1 MTDTNVVV
9 IGAGYSGVIAA
20 NALQANPDLGITLLN
35 RWPRFVERIRL
46 HELAADVDD
55 ATEAFDELLGERV
68 RLVVDSATRIDRE
81 SRRIELASG
90 AALDYDYLI
99 YAVGSTGFVPASVV
113 GAAEFSY
120 PLSEFDEA
128 ERLRDRLRQTDR
140 ADPVVI
146 VGGGLTGIEI
156 AGELGEQ
163 HRNVTVVTDILAP
176 SLSSGARSSVG
187 RQLSRLG
194 VTVIEGSNAA
204 VVSCTADSVVLAD
217 GRVLPSKVTIWTAGL
232 AVPGLAAESGLT
244 TDALGRLVTDE
255 TLTSVD
261 DPCIIGAGDAVAPSG
276 VALRMSCQAAG
287 PLGAQAANTV
297 LAHLAGSEPPEI
309 SQGFIAQC
317 LSIGRGRGLIQLVHN
332 DDSPR
337 LVFVPGRVAA
347 LIKEQVCKGTLDH
360 MRHEAHEPGTY
371 GWFKK
376 GTWRSDHLAAR
387 ERAGQ
392 EAG

>member
-1 MTDTNVVV
+1 MTNLHVVV
-9 IGAGYSGVIAA
+9 IGGGYSGVIAA
-20 NALQANPDLGITLLN
+20 NALQANPDLDITLLN

-55 ATEAFDELLGERV
+55 ATEAFDGLLGERV
-68 RLVVDSATRIDRE
+68 RLVVDSATKIDR
-81 SRRIELASG
+81 SAGRIELASG
-90 AALDYDYLI
+90 ATLNYDYVI

-113 GAAEFSY
+113 GATEFTY

-128 ERLRDRLRQTDR
+128 ERLRDRLRDATPT
-140 ADPVVI
+140 DPVVI

-163 HRNVTVVTDILAP
+163 HRSVTVVTDILAP
-176 SLSSGARSSVG
+176 SLSSGARRSVS
-187 RQLSRLG
+187 RQLARLG
-194 VTVIEGSNAA
+194 VTVIEGLDAA
-204 VVSCTADSVVLAD
+204 VVSCTADSVTLAD
-217 GRVLPSKVTIWTAGL
+217 GRVLPSAVTIWTAGL
-232 AVPGLAAESGLT
+232 AVPGLAAASGLS
-244 TDALGRLVTDE
+244 TDTMGRLVTDE

-261 DPCIIGAGDAVAPSG
+261 DPRIVGAGDAAAPSG

-297 LAHLAGSEPPEI
+297 LARIAGTEPAEI

-360 MRHEAHEPGTY
+360 MRHEAHDPGTY

-376 GTWRSDHLAAR
+376 GGWRTDLLAAR
-387 ERAGQ
+387 EPEEQ